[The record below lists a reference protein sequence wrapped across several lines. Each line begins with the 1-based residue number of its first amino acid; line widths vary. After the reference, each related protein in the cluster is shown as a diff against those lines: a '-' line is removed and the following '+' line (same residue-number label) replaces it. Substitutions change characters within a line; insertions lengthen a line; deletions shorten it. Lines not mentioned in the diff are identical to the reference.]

1 MNYPTALNSLTG
13 FGTSLSKCPSLP
25 GGLTWIS
32 PYREL
37 GQHRTKDALGKVEL
51 HVRFELTRPFR
62 IQVYKTSAIG
72 QLCE

>member
-37 GQHRTKDALGKVEL
+37 GQHRTEDALGKVE
-51 HVRFELTRPFR
+51 P
-62 IQVYKTSAIG
+62 
-72 QLCE
+72 